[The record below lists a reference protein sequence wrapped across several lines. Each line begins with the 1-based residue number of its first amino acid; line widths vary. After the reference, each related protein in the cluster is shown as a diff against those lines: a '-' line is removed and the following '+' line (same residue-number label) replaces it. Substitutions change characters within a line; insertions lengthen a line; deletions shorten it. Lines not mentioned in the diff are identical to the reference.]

1 LGIAWRLAGV
11 VRGGG
16 EALGEAAGVGNVGKW
31 PLPGQTVTAGWGS
44 IVQRG
49 CGSLVV
55 LPGRRADGPDLQ
67 IDISALAIK
76 PRRGETI
83 SAMVYLGLPTRQ
95 IAGRLRLTTDTVQD
109 QLKSVFDRTS
119 VHSRGELVALILPRD
134 YLPHAVVGGPL
145 SPSGAFAVG

>member
-1 LGIAWRLAGV
+1 MPGVWLGWCAV
-11 VRGGG
+11 
-16 EALGEAAGVGNVGKW
+16 AARHSAKRPGWAMWGKW
-31 PLPGQTVTAGWGS
+31 PLPGQTVTAAWGS

-55 LPGRRADGPDLQ
+55 LPGRRADGSDLQ

-83 SAMVYLGLPTRQ
+83 SAMVCLGLPTRQ

-109 QLKSVFDRTS
+109 HLKSVFDRTS
-119 VHSRGELVALILPRD
+119 VHSRGELVALMLPRD
-134 YLPHAVVGGPL
+134 YLPHAVVGDPL